1 MKTTTNKTRSSYH
14 STQSSA
20 FLGMDWRSENRNRTP
35 GQNPVRS
42 KVEMRKIASL
52 SAAFLIGILSM
63 LAPRL
68 GWAATPLQYHG
79 GPFLQQFEIYP
90 LYYGNWAESDITTQQ
105 TYVANL
111 AAYMSGVGAP
121 SGEQPMMKQY
131 GVNQVTVAAAATA
144 SPAAKPQVLSSNALL
159 KIIHANQKSG
169 NLPAFGPN
177 TLIVVFP
184 AHGFS
189 VNGCDGCGGYHS
201 SQSTSAFWA
210 VVPEDQEQV
219 VIAHEIFESSAD
231 PAVNT
236 FQGWDEAIDQC
247 DSASPIYLSFGPIPP
262 ATDNTNGGA
271 YSTTGYTSLNELQV
285 YGWTYAD
292 YRAKYNTLFPEG
304 WRLYSL
310 QSYVLSN
317 GDVRYN
323 AVWRPTGNTGEE
335 QLYGVT
341 YAQFR
346 STYNTLYPEGWR
358 LYILQSYVLPNGD
371 VLYNAVFRPGNLG
384 EQRLY
389 GVTYAQ
395 FRSTYD
401 ALYPE
406 GWRLSILQ
414 SYVLPNGDVLYNA
427 VFRPGDSGE
436 TQVYG
441 WTLSDYQTEYAK
453 LWAEGW
459 RLYILDSYVISD
471 GTVRYNAVWRPA
483 THGEI
488 QVYGWTYS
496 DYRNEYNTLWT
507 EGWRLYILNAYVL
520 PGDEVRYDAVWQ
532 QGTIDRPL

>member
-1 MKTTTNKTRSSYH
+1 MKTTIEVRRS
-14 STQSSA
+14 
-20 FLGMDWRSENRNRTP
+20 
-35 GQNPVRS
+35 
-42 KVEMRKIASL
+42 VEMRKFASL
-52 SAAFLIGILSM
+52 SAAFLVGILSI

-68 GWAATPLQYHG
+68 GWATTPLQYHG
-79 GPFLQQFEIYP
+79 GPFLQTFEIYP
-90 LYYGNWAESDITTQQ
+90 LYYGNWSESDLTTQQ
-105 TYVANL
+105 TYVVNL
-111 AAYMSGVGAP
+111 AAYMSGANAP
-121 SGEQPMMKQY
+121 ASEQPMMKQY
-131 GVNQVTVAAAATA
+131 GVNQVTVAAPATA
-144 SPAAKPQVLSSNALL
+144 SPSAKPVVLTRAAVL
-159 KIIHANQKSG
+159 KIIYANQKTG

-189 VNGCDGCGGYHS
+189 VTGCNGCGGFHA

-210 VVPEDQEQV
+210 VVPADQEQV

-231 PAVNT
+231 PAVNN
-236 FQGWDEAIDQC
+236 FVGWDEAVDQC
-247 DSASPIYLSFGPIPP
+247 DSASNINLSFGPIPP
-262 ATDNTNGGA
+262 ATDNTNGGTC
-271 YSTTGYTSLNELQV
+271 STSGYTSLGEIQV
-285 YGWTYAD
+285 YGWTYGNYLAE
-292 YRAKYNTLFPEG
+292 YNSLWPDG

-317 GDVRYN
+317 GNVLYN
-323 AVWRPTGNTGEE
+323 AVWRPAGNTSEE

-358 LYILQSYVLPNGD
+358 LYIFQAYVLPNGN

-384 EQRLY
+384 EHQLY
-389 GVTYAQ
+389 GVTYAKFQ
-395 FRSTYD
+395 STYNT
-401 ALYPE
+401 LYPK

-441 WTLSDYQTEYAK
+441 WTLADFQTEYNT
-453 LWAEGW
+453 LWTEGW
-459 RLYILDSYVISD
+459 RLYILDPYVISD

-483 THGEI
+483 IHGET
-488 QVYGWTYS
+488 QVYDWTLS
-496 DYRNEYNTLWT
+496 DFQNEYNTLWM

>member
-1 MKTTTNKTRSSYH
+1 MKTTI
-14 STQSSA
+14 
-20 FLGMDWRSENRNRTP
+20 E
-35 GQNPVRS
+35 VRS
-42 KVEMRKIASL
+42 RVEMRKIASL

-63 LAPRL
+63 LAPKL
-68 GWAATPLQYHG
+68 GWATTALQYHG
-79 GPFLQQFEIYP
+79 GPFLQTFEIYP

-105 TYVANL
+105 TYVVNL
-111 AAYMSGVGAP
+111 AAYLSGENAP
-121 SGEQPMMKQY
+121 ASEQPMMKQY

-144 SPAAKPQVLSSNALL
+144 SPNAKPKALSRSALL
-159 KIIHANQKSG
+159 SIIHSNQKSG
-169 NLPAFGPN
+169 TLPAFGPN

-184 AHGFS
+184 AHGFT
-189 VNGCDGCGGYHS
+189 VTGCDGCGGYHA

-210 VVPEDQEQV
+210 VIPEDQEQV

-231 PAVNT
+231 PAVNN
-236 FQGWDEAIDQC
+236 FLGWDEAVDQC
-247 DSASPIYLSFGPIPP
+247 DTASPINLSFGPIPP
-262 ATDNTNGGA
+262 AIDNTDGGTC
-271 YSTTGYTSLNELQV
+271 STTGYTSLDEIQV

-292 YRAKYNTLFPEG
+292 YRAEYNTLFPEG

-310 QSYVLSN
+310 QSYVLSDGN
-317 GDVRYN
+317 VLYN

-346 STYNTLYPEGWR
+346 STYNTLFPEGWR
-358 LYILQSYVLPNGD
+358 LYILQSYVLP
-371 VLYNAVFRPGNLG
+371 
-384 EQRLY
+384 Y
-389 GVTYAQ
+389 GY
-395 FRSTYD
+395 
-401 ALYPE
+401 
-406 GWRLSILQ
+406 
-414 SYVLPNGDVLYNA
+414 VLYNA

-441 WTLSDYQTEYAK
+441 WTLTDFQTEYNK
-453 LWAEGW
+453 LWTEGW

-488 QVYGWTYS
+488 QVYDWTFA
-496 DYRNEYNTLWT
+496 DFQTEYNTLWT

>member
-35 GQNPVRS
+35 GQNPVRR

-52 SAAFLIGILSM
+52 SAAFLIGILSV

-68 GWAATPLQYHG
+68 GWATTPIQDHG
-79 GPFLQQFEIYP
+79 GPFLQTFEIYP

-262 ATDNTNGGA
+262 ATDNTNGGDC
-271 YSTTGYTSLNELQV
+271 STSGYTSLDELQV

-292 YRAKYNTLFPEG
+292 YRAKYNKLFPEG

-323 AVWRPTGNTGEE
+323 AVWRPAGNTAEE

-341 YAQFR
+341 YAQYR
-346 STYNTLYPEGWR
+346 STYNSLFPEGWR
-358 LYILQSYVLPNGD
+358 LYILQSYLLPD
-371 VLYNAVFRPGNLG
+371 
-384 EQRLY
+384 
-389 GVTYAQ
+389 
-395 FRSTYD
+395 
-401 ALYPE
+401 
-406 GWRLSILQ
+406 
-414 SYVLPNGDVLYNA
+414 GDVLYNA

-459 RLYILDSYVISD
+459 RLDRKS
-471 GTVRYNAVWRPA
+471 T
-483 THGEI
+483 
-488 QVYGWTYS
+488 
-496 DYRNEYNTLWT
+496 
-507 EGWRLYILNAYVL
+507 RL
-520 PGDEVRYDAVWQ
+520 
-532 QGTIDRPL
+532 

>member
-1 MKTTTNKTRSSYH
+1 MKTTI
-14 STQSSA
+14 A
-20 FLGMDWRSENRNRTP
+20 
-35 GQNPVRS
+35 VR
-42 KVEMRKIASL
+42 KRVEMRKIASL
-52 SAAFLIGILSM
+52 SAAFLVGILGM

-79 GPFLQQFEIYP
+79 GPILQTFEIYP
-90 LYYGNWAESDITTQQ
+90 LYYGNWSESDLTAQQ
-105 TYVANL
+105 TYLVNL
-111 AAYMSGVGAP
+111 AAYLSGEGAP
-121 SGEQPMMKQY
+121 SGEQSMMKQY

-144 SPAAKPQVLSSNALL
+144 SPNAKPKVLTRGNVLS
-159 KIIHANQKSG
+159 IIHANQTSA

-177 TLIVVFP
+177 TLIIVFP

-189 VNGCDGCGGYHS
+189 VTGCNGCGGFHA
-201 SQSTSAFWA
+201 SQSTAAFWA
-210 VVPEDQEQV
+210 VVPADQEQV

-231 PAVNT
+231 PAVNN
-236 FQGWDEAIDQC
+236 FKGWDEAVDQC
-247 DSASPIYLSFGPIPP
+247 DSASNINLSFGPIPP
-262 ATDNTNGGA
+262 ATDNTNAGA
-271 YSTTGYTSLNELQV
+271 CSTSGYTSLDEIQA

-292 YRAKYNTLFPEG
+292 YKAEYDSLWPDG

-317 GDVRYN
+317 GNVLYN
-323 AVWRPTGNTGEE
+323 AVWRPTGNTSEE

-341 YAQFR
+341 YSQFR

-358 LYILQSYVLPNGD
+358 LYILQSYVLPSGD

-384 EQRLY
+384 EHQLY
-389 GVTYAQ
+389 GVTFSKFQ
-395 FRSTYD
+395 TTYNT
-401 ALYPE
+401 LYPK

-414 SYVLPNGDVLYNA
+414 SYVLPNGNVLYNA

-436 TQVYG
+436 VQVYG
-441 WTLSDYQTEYAK
+441 WTLSDLQTEYNT
-453 LWAEGW
+453 LWTEGW
-459 RLYILDSYVISD
+459 RLYILDPYVISD

-483 THGEI
+483 IHGEI
-488 QVYGWTYS
+488 QAYDWTLT
-496 DYRNEYNTLWT
+496 DFQTEYNTLWT

>member
-35 GQNPVRS
+35 GQNPVRR

-52 SAAFLIGILSM
+52 SAAFLIGILSV

-68 GWAATPLQYHG
+68 GWATTPLQYHG
-79 GPFLQQFEIYP
+79 GPFLQTFEIYP

-271 YSTTGYTSLNELQV
+271 CSTSGYTSLNELQV

>member
-1 MKTTTNKTRSSYH
+1 MKTTI
-14 STQSSA
+14 
-20 FLGMDWRSENRNRTP
+20 E
-35 GQNPVRS
+35 VRS
-42 KVEMRKIASL
+42 RVEMRKIASL

-63 LAPRL
+63 LAPKL
-68 GWAATPLQYHG
+68 GWATTALQYHG
-79 GPFLQQFEIYP
+79 GPFLQTFEIYP

-105 TYVANL
+105 TYVVNL
-111 AAYMSGVGAP
+111 AAYLSGENAP
-121 SGEQPMMKQY
+121 ASEQPMMKQY

-144 SPAAKPQVLSSNALL
+144 SPNAKPKALSRSALL
-159 KIIHANQKSG
+159 SIIHSNQKSG
-169 NLPAFGPN
+169 TLPAFGPN

-184 AHGFS
+184 AHGFT
-189 VNGCDGCGGYHS
+189 VTGCDGCGGYHA

-210 VVPEDQEQV
+210 VIPEDQEQV

-231 PAVNT
+231 PAVNN
-236 FQGWDEAIDQC
+236 FLGWDEAVDQC
-247 DSASPIYLSFGPIPP
+247 DTASPINLSFGPIPP
-262 ATDNTNGGA
+262 AIDNTDGGTC
-271 YSTTGYTSLNELQV
+271 STTGYTSLDEIQV

-292 YRAKYNTLFPEG
+292 YRAEYNTLFPEG

-310 QSYVLSN
+310 QSYVLSDGN
-317 GDVRYN
+317 VLYN

-346 STYNTLYPEGWR
+346 STYNTLFPEGWR

-384 EQRLY
+384 EQQLY

-395 FRSTYD
+395 FRSTYNT
-401 ALYPE
+401 LYPE

-441 WTLSDYQTEYAK
+441 WTLTDFQTEYNK
-453 LWAEGW
+453 LWTEGW

-471 GTVRYNAVWRPA
+471 GTVRYTAVWRPA

-488 QVYGWTYS
+488 QVYDWTFA
-496 DYRNEYNTLWT
+496 DFQTEYNTLWT

>member
-1 MKTTTNKTRSSYH
+1 
-14 STQSSA
+14 
-20 FLGMDWRSENRNRTP
+20 
-35 GQNPVRS
+35 
-42 KVEMRKIASL
+42 MRKIASL
-52 SAAFLIGILSM
+52 SAAFLVGILCM

-68 GWAATPLQYHG
+68 GWAQTPLQYHG
-79 GPFLQQFEIYP
+79 GPILQTFEIYP
-90 LYYGNWAESDITTQQ
+90 LYYGNWSESDLTTQQ
-105 TYVANL
+105 TYLVNL
-111 AAYMSGVGAP
+111 AAYLSGEGAS

-144 SPAAKPQVLSSNALL
+144 SPNAKPKVLSRSNVLS
-159 KIIHANQKSG
+159 IIHANQASA

-177 TLIVVFP
+177 TLIIVFP

-189 VNGCDGCGGYHS
+189 VTGCNGCGGFHA
-201 SQSTSAFWA
+201 SQSTAAFWA
-210 VVPEDQEQV
+210 VVPADQEQV
-219 VIAHEIFESSAD
+219 VIAHEVFESSAD
-231 PAVNT
+231 PAVNN
-236 FQGWDEAIDQC
+236 FQGWDEAVDQC
-247 DSASPIYLSFGPIPP
+247 DSASNINLSFGPIPP

-271 YSTTGYTSLNELQV
+271 CSTSGYTSLDEIQV
-285 YGWTYAD
+285 YGWTYANYKAEYD
-292 YRAKYNTLFPEG
+292 SLWPDG

-317 GDVRYN
+317 GNVLYN
-323 AVWRPTGNTGEE
+323 AVWRPAGSTSEE

-346 STYNTLYPEGWR
+346 SAYNTLYPEGWR

-384 EQRLY
+384 EHQLY
-389 GVTYAQ
+389 GVTYSKFQ
-395 FRSTYD
+395 TTYNT
-401 ALYPE
+401 LYPK

-441 WTLSDYQTEYAK
+441 WTFSDFQT
-453 LWAEGW
+453 
-459 RLYILDSYVISD
+459 
-471 GTVRYNAVWRPA
+471 
-483 THGEI
+483 
-488 QVYGWTYS
+488 
-496 DYRNEYNTLWT
+496 EYNTLWT

>member
-1 MKTTTNKTRSSYH
+1 
-14 STQSSA
+14 
-20 FLGMDWRSENRNRTP
+20 
-35 GQNPVRS
+35 
-42 KVEMRKIASL
+42 MRKIASL

-105 TYVANL
+105 TYVVNL
-111 AAYMSGVGAP
+111 AAYMSGENAP
-121 SGEQPMMKQY
+121 AGEQPMMKQY
-131 GVNQVTVAAAATA
+131 GVNQVTVAAVATA
-144 SPAAKPQVLSSNALL
+144 SPAAKPKVLSHNALL
-159 KIIHANQKSG
+159 NIIHANQKSG

-189 VNGCDGCGGYHS
+189 VTGCDGCGGYHTS
-201 SQSTSAFWA
+201 ESTSAFWA

-219 VIAHEIFESSAD
+219 VISHEIFESSAD

-271 YSTTGYTSLNELQV
+271 CSTSGYTSLDELQV

-292 YRAKYNTLFPEG
+292 YRAKYNKLFPEG

-323 AVWRPTGNTGEE
+323 AVWRPTGNTAEE

-341 YAQFR
+341 YAQYR
-346 STYNTLYPEGWR
+346 STYDTLFPEGWR

-371 VLYNAVFRPGNLG
+371 VLYNAVFRPGNLSE
-384 EQRLY
+384 EQLY
-389 GVTYAQ
+389 GVTFAQ
-395 FRSTYD
+395 FQSTYNT
-401 ALYPE
+401 LYPK

-414 SYVLPNGDVLYNA
+414 SYVLPDGDVLYNA

-441 WTLSDYQTEYAK
+441 WTFSDYQTEYNK

-459 RLYILDSYVISD
+459 RLYILDSYVIAD

-496 DYRNEYNTLWT
+496 DYRTEYNTLWT

-520 PGDEVRYDAVWQ
+520 PGDEVRYEAVWQ
-532 QGTIDRPL
+532 QGMIDRPL